1 MLVGHTV
8 KTTFLTVKI
17 CIKTQLFMMILR
29 IMMMKMILL
38 IIMILKSMT
47 AQIYRRAKKIVLIS
61 SYRHKKHDTSKFT

>member
-1 MLVGHTV
+1 MEM
-8 KTTFLTVKI
+8 
-17 CIKTQLFMMILR
+17 QLFMMILR

-38 IIMILKSMT
+38 IIMILKSIT